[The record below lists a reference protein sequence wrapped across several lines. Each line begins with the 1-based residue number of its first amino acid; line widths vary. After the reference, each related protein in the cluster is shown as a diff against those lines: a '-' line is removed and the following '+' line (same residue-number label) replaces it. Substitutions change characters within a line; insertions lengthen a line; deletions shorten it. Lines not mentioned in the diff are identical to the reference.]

1 MKKIAL
7 ILCLLAVASMSE
19 ICAQL
24 PAVTLKTIDGQMVRI
39 DTLNNDGKPFII
51 DFFATWCKPC
61 LRELDAIAEVYDEW
75 QEETDVKI
83 FCVSI
88 DKAQNAQKVK
98 PLVNNH
104 GWTYDVML
112 DSNEELKRA
121 LGVQTIPYTMV
132 IDGNGK
138 IVSKHVGYT
147 DGAEQE
153 LLEEIRELA
162 DK

>member
-1 MKKIAL
+1 M
-7 ILCLLAVASMSE
+7 
-19 ICAQL
+19 
-24 PAVTLKTIDGQMVRI
+24 
-39 DTLNNDGKPFII
+39 
-51 DFFATWCKPC
+51 
-61 LRELDAIAEVYDEW
+61 
-75 QEETDVKI
+75 
-83 FCVSI
+83 
-88 DKAQNAQKVK
+88 K